1 LISKLEISKIITDF
15 NAVVDQKDTSVL
27 VAHLPSLHERLK
39 HLKSSFPATCIH
51 TIAIK
56 TNPHAQMLKALV
68 DAGFGLEAASME
80 EVHYAL
86 NAGCPINKVVF
97 DSPVKTRREINEV
110 SRLLGM
116 LVNVNSIEELE
127 RFPLDSSCLI
137 GIRINPQVHT
147 GGPEIFDVSR
157 NESKFGVAI
166 ENKDAIIQAA
176 MEYPVHALHMHSGS
190 QMKNLAVQRQALEN
204 LKSLADEINKRQP
217 GKIHTL
223 DIGGGL
229 PSESISPDSKMNAYG
244 SMVAEVFADSSY
256 QLLTEFGQWV
266 HAEAG
271 LAVSKIE
278 YVLDK
283 SRVFIHLGADF
294 FMRDAYGVTRSFP
307 MHVWNEHGQE
317 VKGVMQPFDI
327 AGPLCFAGDYL
338 AHGAQLP
345 QATAEGHWLSI
356 SATGA
361 NTYGL
366 WSRHCSRS
374 VPKYLCWDGEKLRIW
389 SERQTINY

>member
-1 LISKLEISKIITDF
+1 
-15 NAVVDQKDTSVL
+15 
-27 VAHLPSLHERLK
+27 
-39 HLKSSFPATCIH
+39 
-51 TIAIK
+51 
-56 TNPHAQMLKALV
+56 
-68 DAGFGLEAASME
+68 
-80 EVHYAL
+80 
-86 NAGCPINKVVF
+86 
-97 DSPVKTRREINEV
+97 
-110 SRLLGM
+110 
-116 LVNVNSIEELE
+116 
-127 RFPLDSSCLI
+127 
-137 GIRINPQVHT
+137 
-147 GGPEIFDVSR
+147 
-157 NESKFGVAI
+157 
-166 ENKDAIIQAA
+166 
-176 MEYPVHALHMHSGS
+176 
-190 QMKNLAVQRQALEN
+190 
-204 LKSLADEINKRQP
+204 
-217 GKIHTL
+217 
-223 DIGGGL
+223 
-229 PSESISPDSKMNAYG
+229 MNAYG

-271 LAVSKIE
+271 LAISKIE
-278 YVLDK
+278 YVLEK

-307 MHVWNEHGQE
+307 MYVWNEHGQE

-338 AHGAQLP
+338 AHSAQLP

>member
-1 LISKLEISKIITDF
+1 MISKGEISKIIAEFGAILDE
-15 NAVVDQKDTSVL
+15 KDNSVL
-27 VAHLPSLHERLK
+27 IADLPALHERLN

-51 TIAIK
+51 TVAIK
-56 TNPHAQMLKALV
+56 TNPHAQMLKTLV

-80 EVHYAL
+80 EVHFAL
-86 NAGCPINKVVF
+86 NAGCPAERVVF
-97 DSPVKTRREINEV
+97 DSPVKTRHEINQV
-110 SRLLGM
+110 ARLPGM
-116 LVNVNSIEELE
+116 LVNVNSIEELT
-127 RFPLDSSCLI
+127 RFPDNAACVI

-147 GGPEIFDVSR
+147 GGPEMFDVSR

-166 ENKDAIIQAA
+166 EHEETIIQAA
-176 MEYPVHALHMHSGS
+176 LKFPVHALHMHSGS
-190 QMKNLAVQRQALEN
+190 QMKNLAVQRQALES
-204 LKSLADEINKRQP
+204 LKSLAEKINARMP

-229 PSESISPDSKMNAYG
+229 PTESISEESMMSAYG
-244 SMVAEVFADSSY
+244 DMIAEVFADSPY

-271 LAVSKIE
+271 LAISKIE
-278 YVLDK
+278 YVLEK
-283 SRVFIHLGADF
+283 SRVYIHLGADF
-294 FMRDAYGVTRSFP
+294 FMRDAYGDARSFP
-307 MHVWNEHGQE
+307 MYVWNEHGQE
-317 VKGVMQPFDI
+317 VKGIMQPFDI

-338 AHGAQLP
+338 AHGAMLP
-345 QATAEGHWLSI
+345 QATSEGHWLSI
-356 SATGA
+356 LSTGA

-374 VPKYLCWDGEKLRIW
+374 VPKYLYWDGENLGIW